1 MDKITTYWQE
11 QGLLSGIENEHD
23 KKYVAHSAQ
32 KIIECCEEMNLSSN
46 KMQGFNVY
54 EPIEFMRRLFVEDRE
69 KIKNI
74 EKFYKLHNWFYAK
87 RTWYDTNEELK
98 EVRKRYFKT
107 TKILKRL
114 DDIKG

>member
-1 MDKITTYWQE
+1 M
-11 QGLLSGIENEHD
+11 IE
-23 KKYVAHSAQ
+23 
-32 KIIECCEEMNLSSN
+32 
-46 KMQGFNVY
+46 
-54 EPIEFMRRLFVEDRE
+54 
-69 KIKNI
+69 IKNI